1 MQKID
6 GRKWKLKWVEFGVRG
21 GENGVDYKAEHVLC
35 SCAEHVFNG
44 MFFLWERNAFMG
56 QSNIDT
62 KKNCYSSFPIFI
74 SLFSHYACVWLH
86 FYSSFSNWLLTLH
99 LNYVNW
105 KKNWNNFGWF
115 SNELIRF
122 LNWLLSGL
130 LYSGLE
136 LCFVLIWFFFLKKKF

>member
-1 MQKID
+1 MGWGEVKMGLIIKQSMFCALVQSMFLTACFFCGKEMH
-6 GRKWKLKWVEFGVRG
+6 LWVRVIFI
-21 GENGVDYKAEHVLC
+21 KK
-35 SCAEHVFNG
+35 
-44 MFFLWERNAFMG
+44 
-56 QSNIDT
+56 

-136 LCFVLIWFFFLKKKF
+136 LCFGLIWFCFFF

>member
-62 KKNCYSSFPIFI
+62 KKIVILLSLFLFPYFRIMHVFGFIFI
-74 SLFSHYACVWLH
+74 
-86 FYSSFSNWLLTLH
+86 
-99 LNYVNW
+99 
-105 KKNWNNFGWF
+105 
-115 SNELIRF
+115 
-122 LNWLLSGL
+122 LLS
-130 LYSGLE
+130 
-136 LCFVLIWFFFLKKKF
+136 LIDY

>member
-35 SCAEHVFNG
+35 LAAC
-44 MFFLWERNAFMG
+44 FFCGKEMHLWVRVIF
-56 QSNIDT
+56 I

-86 FYSSFSNWLLTLH
+86 FYSSFSN
-99 LNYVNW
+99 
-105 KKNWNNFGWF
+105 
-115 SNELIRF
+115 
-122 LNWLLSGL
+122 
-130 LYSGLE
+130 
-136 LCFVLIWFFFLKKKF
+136 